1 MKEFPPPLFPM
12 KMKNKMF
19 KINNN
24 EELLLLTKAS
34 GKSKEWLLAHP
45 EYKNFWA
52 LLKYKYYLKKLNQG
66 VPMAY
71 ILGRKEFFGLDF
83 LVNKHT
89 LIPRPDTETLVDNVI
104 DEISNFQFPIS
115 NILLIDV
122 GTGTGCIPITILN
135 KLNKLSSRDL
145 QGRGDPTVGLLR
157 YTRNDKN
164 KINAIA
170 TDISKD
176 ALKVARKNAKKY
188 KVAIKFLYGDLL
200 SPVLQAYKLT
210 DLQAL
215 VITANLPYLK
225 EDWWVHEPSIQ
236 REPKSA
242 LVSDDKNGL
251 ELYEKLLRQIQTL
264 RYSIFNIQYSILLE
278 IDPRQSTQIFPLIQK
293 YLPEASIEIVKDLS
307 GFDRVVKIK
316 IS

>member
-1 MKEFPPPLFPM
+1 MKEFPPLLFPM

-52 LLKYKYYLKKLNQG
+52 LLRYKYYLKKLNQN

-71 ILGRKEFFGLDF
+71 ILGHKEFFGLDF

-89 LIPRPDTETLVDNVI
+89 LIPRPDTEALVDVTIN
-104 DEISNFQFPIS
+104 EIFDLKSSILNQ
-115 NILLIDV
+115 NILLIDI
-122 GTGTGCIPITILN
+122 GTGTGCIPITILQ
-135 KLNKLSSRDL
+135 KLQKL
-145 QGRGDPTVGLLR
+145 
-157 YTRNDKN
+157 KN
-164 KINAIA
+164 YKIDTIA
-170 TDISKD
+170 TDISNG
-176 ALKVARKNAKKY
+176 ALKIAQKNAKKHNV
-188 KVAIKFLYGDLL
+188 KINFLHGDLL

-225 EDWWVHEPSIQ
+225 EEWWQNEPSIQ
-236 REPKSA
+236 QEPKSA

-251 ELYEKLLRQIQTL
+251 ELYEKLLQQIIEIKKIL
-264 RYSIFNIQYSILLE
+264 DIEYWIFLE
-278 IDPRQSTQIFPLIQK
+278 IDPRQSTQIFSLIQK

-307 GFDRVVKIK
+307 DFDRVVKIK
-316 IS
+316 IF

>member
-1 MKEFPPPLFPM
+1 M

-157 YTRNDKN
+157 YARNDKN
-164 KINAIA
+164 KINVIA

-188 KVAIKFLYGDLL
+188 NVKINFLHGDLL
-200 SPVLQAYKLT
+200 SPVFTNFQLSTFNFQT
-210 DLQAL
+210 II
-215 VITANLPYLK
+215 ITANLPYLK
-225 EDWWVHEPSIQ
+225 EEWWKNEPSIQ
-236 REPKSA
+236 HEPKSA
-242 LVSDDKNGL
+242 LVSDNETGL
-251 ELYEKLLRQIQTL
+251 YLYEKLLQQISDKLST
-264 RYSIFNIQYSILLE
+264 FNFQLLTFLE
-278 IDPRQSTQIFPLIQK
+278 IDPRQSAQIFPLIQK

-307 GFDRVVKIK
+307 DFDRVVKIK
-316 IS
+316 IF